1 MGYEVAGGLGI
12 KMAKDSGDVFVMVG
26 DGSYLMMNSE
36 IVTAVQESEKLIII
50 LINNHGFGSINGLSL
65 SLGSKGFGN
74 QYRKREGSSSD
85 YTGDILPVDYAAH
98 AKALGID
105 STMVKTRQRLEKA
118 IAQARENK
126 GSTLIEVLVDLDAKV
141 PGYGAWWDVPVAEIS
156 DSDKV
161 TKIREEYNQKIK
173 GERDF

>member
-1 MGYEVAGGLGI
+1 M
-12 KMAKDSGDVFVMVG
+12 
-26 DGSYLMMNSE
+26 
-36 IVTAVQESEKLIII
+36 
-50 LINNHGFGSINGLSL
+50 
-65 SLGSKGFGN
+65 
-74 QYRKREGSSSD
+74 
-85 YTGDILPVDYAAH
+85 
-98 AKALGID
+98 GID
-105 STMVKTRQRLEKA
+105 STTVKTRQRLEKA

>member
-1 MGYEVAGGLGI
+1 
-12 KMAKDSGDVFVMVG
+12 
-26 DGSYLMMNSE
+26 
-36 IVTAVQESEKLIII
+36 
-50 LINNHGFGSINGLSL
+50 
-65 SLGSKGFGN
+65 
-74 QYRKREGSSSD
+74 
-85 YTGDILPVDYAAH
+85 
-98 AKALGID
+98 
-105 STMVKTRQRLEKA
+105 MVKTRQRLEKA

-173 GERDF
+173 GERDY